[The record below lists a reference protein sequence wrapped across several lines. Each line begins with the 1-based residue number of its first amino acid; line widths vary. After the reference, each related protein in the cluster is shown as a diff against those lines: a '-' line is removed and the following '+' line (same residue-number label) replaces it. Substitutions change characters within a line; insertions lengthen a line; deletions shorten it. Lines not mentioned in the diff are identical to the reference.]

1 MTTPFPKS
9 GHRPESEDRR
19 HPKAFFPYL
28 LLWAVCLAALA
39 FAAMMLVVLS

>member
-1 MTTPFPKS
+1 MTTPPT
-9 GHRPESEDRR
+9 HPRHESEDRR

-28 LLWAVCLAALA
+28 LLWAICLAALA